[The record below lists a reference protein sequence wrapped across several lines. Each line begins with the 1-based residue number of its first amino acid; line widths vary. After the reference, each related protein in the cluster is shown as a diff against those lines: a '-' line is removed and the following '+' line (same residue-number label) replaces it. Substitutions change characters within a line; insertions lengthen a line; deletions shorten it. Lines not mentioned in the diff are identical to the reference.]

1 MQNFYQK
8 RTISQLTTGIMP
20 IPSNLSGTLEPKK
33 KSPKPVPKPVTQ
45 LEPIK
50 IVKKEKARLQAN
62 HDVFEIQANT
72 SKLVPLHAELP
83 KSPTKMRMDLLSKEQ
98 ILPESTI
105 HHLNTLKQEKSF
117 SGQNKKFNKLMQ
129 FDKYVDREFD

>member
-1 MQNFYQK
+1 
-8 RTISQLTTGIMP
+8 
-20 IPSNLSGTLEPKK
+20 
-33 KSPKPVPKPVTQ
+33 
-45 LEPIK
+45 
-50 IVKKEKARLQAN
+50 
-62 HDVFEIQANT
+62 
-72 SKLVPLHAELP
+72 
-83 KSPTKMRMDLLSKEQ
+83 MRMDLLSKEQ